1 MTLTMRPYTIVVA
14 GVEVY
19 ERLLPLHMPEVAVGQ
34 QDDKIGRK
42 AGHEVR

>member
-1 MTLTMRPYTIVVA
+1 MRPYTIVVA
-14 GVEVY
+14 EVEVY
-19 ERLLPLHMPEVAVGQ
+19 ERLLPLPMPEVTVGQ